1 MAARSIP
8 VASYAAAAVAAVVP
22 AVAVAGGVGAA
33 VAVAAPGYVAAAHRI
48 AYSVR
53 AFVCSDPQ
61 TADQYQ
67 IVAAAA
73 AATVDAAVI
82 AARIYIYNSGLKQG

>member
-8 VASYAAAAVAAVVP
+8 AASCAAAAVAAVVP
-22 AVAVAGGVGAA
+22 AVAVAVAGGVGAA
-33 VAVAAPGYVAAAHRI
+33 AAPGHVAAAHRI

-61 TADQYQ
+61 TADQFR

-73 AATVDAAVI
+73 AANVDPAAI
-82 AARIYIYNSGLKQG
+82 AARIYIDQA

>member
-8 VASYAAAAVAAVVP
+8 AASCAAAAVAAVVP
-22 AVAVAGGVGAA
+22 AVDVAVAGGVGAA
-33 VAVAAPGYVAAAHRI
+33 AAVAAPGHVAAAHRI

-61 TADQYQ
+61 TADQFR

-73 AATVDAAVI
+73 AANVDPAAI
-82 AARIYIYNSGLKQG
+82 AARIYIL

>member
-8 VASYAAAAVAAVVP
+8 AASCAAAAVAAVVP
-22 AVAVAGGVGAA
+22 AVDVAGGVGAA
-33 VAVAAPGYVAAAHRI
+33 AAVAAPGHVAAAHRI

-61 TADQYQ
+61 TADQFR

-73 AATVDAAVI
+73 AANVDPAAI
-82 AARIYIYNSGLKQG
+82 AARIYIL